1 MKFLWGIFLLCLFF
15 FGVATCSALDRDA
28 FTFTKYDLNVR
39 IEPPQQRLA
48 VRGSITLRN
57 DSPVPQKNAVLQ
69 ISSSLGW
76 RSIQIAGKP
85 MQFVSQPYTSDIDHT
100 GSLSEAIV
108 SLPQEIPPKGTV
120 ELDVGYEGI
129 VALDTT
135 RLTRIGVP
143 AEAARH
149 SDWDQ
154 ISPTFSAVRGIGYVA
169 WYPVGMEAANLSEGN
184 SLFDGLANWKSREKD
199 ALMNIDLCLQ
209 PDAGPTPMLL
219 ANGASAGGNHDACA
233 TYKFAAIGVTVPTF
247 VTGSYAALGN
257 KLADIHYLG
266 DNKAAAQ
273 SYISALETTLPLV
286 SAWFGEPRGTT
297 EVVEL
302 PDPDAAPFEAG
313 TLLLTPFTADQ
324 KFAELTLVHEL
335 IHAQFPSP
343 RPWISEGLA
352 HFAQALCR
360 EKQAGRQA
368 ALDYMGLHRSAIVQ
382 AEKALAVKAAQPLI
396 TTTDEE
402 FYRSKAM
409 FVWWMLRD
417 TIGDTALKQALK
429 TYRAEDDKDISDM
442 QKLIEAASKRD
453 LQWFFDDWV
462 YHDRGLPDFRVA
474 SIYPRAM
481 EGGGYVV
488 TVSVENLG
496 AAGAEVPVTVQIQG
510 SEVTKRLTVRGNS
523 TAAIRIE
530 VPSKPEEALVN
541 DGSVPES
548 DLSNNTFKIEATK

>member
-1 MKFLWGIFLLCLFF
+1 
-15 FGVATCSALDRDA
+15 
-28 FTFTKYDLNVR
+28 
-39 IEPPQQRLA
+39 
-48 VRGSITLRN
+48 LRN

-76 RSIQIAGKP
+76 RSIQIDGKP
-85 MQFVSQPYTSDIDHT
+85 VQFVSQPYTSDIDHT
-100 GSLSEAIV
+100 GSLSEVIV
-108 SLPQEIPPKGTV
+108 SLPQEVPTNGSV
-120 ELDVGYEGI
+120 ELEVGYEGT

-143 AEAARH
+143 AEAAKH

-154 ISPTFSAVRGIGYVA
+154 ISPSFSAVRGVGYVT
-169 WYPVGMEAANLSEGN
+169 WYPVAQEAANLSEGN
-184 SLFDGLANWKSREKD
+184 SLFEVLEKWKSREKD
-199 ALMNIDLCLQ
+199 AAMDLDLCLQ
-209 PDAGPTPMLL
+209 RDAGPTPMLV
-219 ANGASAGGNHDACA
+219 ANGASAGGNHDACT
-233 TYKFAAIGVTVPTF
+233 TYKFVAIGVTVPTF
-247 VTGSYAALGN
+247 AAGSYSALGN
-257 KLADIHYLG
+257 KLADVHYLG

-302 PDPDAAPFEAG
+302 PDPYAAPFEAG
-313 TLLLTPFTADQ
+313 TLVLTPFITDQ

-335 IHAQFPSP
+335 THAAFPSP
-343 RPWISEGLA
+343 RPWIFEGVA
-352 HFAQALCR
+352 HFAQALWR
-360 EKQAGRQA
+360 EKQAGLQA
-368 ALDYMGLHRSAIVQ
+368 ALDYMGRHRSAIVQ
-382 AEKALAVKAAQPLI
+382 AEKAQEPKAAQALI

-417 TIGDTALKQALK
+417 MIGDNALKQALK
-429 TYRAEDDKDISDM
+429 TYRAEEDKDISYM
-442 QKLIEAASKRD
+442 QKLIEAATKRD
-453 LQWFFDDWV
+453 LRWFFEDWV
-462 YHDRGLPDFRVA
+462 YRDKGLPDFRVA

-496 AAGAEVPVTVQIQG
+496 AAGAEVPVTVTIQG
-510 SEVTKRLTVRGNS
+510 GEVTKRLEVRGKS
-523 TAAIRIE
+523 TASIRIE